1 MSHNTVTCMDALLPA
16 SLSERA
22 HHILRR
28 ELGFEGVILT
38 DDLDMDAMAEYR
50 EQGTAAVLA
59 VLAGND
65 MLVTGD
71 YAAQI
76 PQVLAAVEEGRIGME
91 QLDSAVLR
99 VLRWKARLGLLDGAA

>member
-1 MSHNTVTCMDALLPA
+1 MS
-16 SLSERA
+16 RG
-22 HHILRR
+22 
-28 ELGFEGVILT
+28 LGDVYKRQ
-38 DDLDMDAMAEYR
+38 EYR

>member
-1 MSHNTVTCMDALLPA
+1 MSVMNVFSLLGGLSLFLFGMKIMGEGLERTAGNRLKNILNIVTHN
-16 SLSERA
+16 R
-22 HHILRR
+22 
-28 ELGFEGVILT
+28 
-38 DDLDMDAMAEYR
+38 
-50 EQGTAAVLA
+50 VLA